1 MKTKIYSL
9 IAAFATLPLFSQV
22 GINTSTPAATLDVNG
37 TLKVRDTPAAP
48 ALAGYQ
54 ILGLNQ
60 SSTQVS
66 TVDPQLLIAA
76 SRVDPSIYSAK
87 KVNNVSLLSLGA
99 FGDFKPVNFSSTERT
114 IGSASLFDDTGSAYV
129 IPSTGVY
136 ALTYSFRFGTGL
148 QASVLASGV
157 GIGLARTRSGTTTLI
172 DSRPFTGVSIL
183 AAGITISDTSISS
196 LYSFQAGDRITFGF
210 LDPGITLTLLS
221 SSVASFYIYKVSN

>member
-9 IAAFATLPLFSQV
+9 IVAFATLPLFSQV
-22 GINTSTPAATLDVNG
+22 GINTDSPSATLDVNG

-60 SSTQVS
+60 STTQVS
-66 TVDPQLLIAA
+66 TVDPQFLIAA
-76 SRVDPSIYSAK
+76 SRVDPSIYAAK
-87 KVNNVSLLSLGA
+87 KTNNISLLTLGA

-114 IGSASLFDDTGSAYV
+114 IGSASLFDNTGSAYV

-148 QASVLASGV
+148 QASVLAAGV
-157 GIGLARTRSGTTTLI
+157 GIGIARTRTGVTTLI

-196 LYSFQAGDRITFGF
+196 LYSFQAGDRVTFGF

-221 SSVASFYIYKVSN
+221 SSVASFHIYKVSN

>member
-9 IAAFATLPLFSQV
+9 IVAFATLPLFSQV

-48 ALAGYQ
+48 ALTGYQ

-60 SSTQVS
+60 STTQVS

-76 SRVDPSIYSAK
+76 SKVDPTIYAAK
-87 KVNNVSLLSLGA
+87 KINNVSLLTLGVL
-99 FGDFKPVNFSSTERT
+99 GDFKPVNFSSTERT
-114 IGSASLFDDTGSAYV
+114 IGSASLFDNTGSAYV

-136 ALTYSFRFGTGL
+136 ALTYSFRYGTGL
-148 QASVLASGV
+148 QASVLAAGL
-157 GIGLARTRSGTTTLI
+157 GIGLVRTRGGVATLI

-183 AAGITISDTSISS
+183 AAGITISDTTITS
-196 LYSFQAGDRITFGF
+196 LYSFQADDRITFGL
-210 LDPGITLTLLS
+210 LDPGVTLTLLS